1 MSDSPRAQ
9 PEGAHYIDG
18 RFVDDPDG
26 DALESVY
33 PASGERIATL
43 NAATPRTV
51 DAAVAAARRAQPAWA
66 RTPPAERGRV
76 LRRAA
81 DILRERNAEL
91 AELETLDT
99 GKPLQETLVADAASG
114 ADCLEF
120 FGGVAASVA
129 GRHIDFGASFAY
141 TRREPLGVCVGIGA
155 WNYPIQIAC
164 WKAAPALAAG
174 NAMVFK
180 PSELTPLSA
189 LAFAAILTEAGLPDG
204 LFDVVQGFGKTGAVL
219 TAHPDVAKLSL
230 TGSVATGKRV
240 MAAAA
245 DGLKPVTLELGG
257 KSPLIVFDDADV
269 EQAVGAAMLAN
280 FYSAGQICTNGTRVF
295 VQAGIRER
303 FLERLVA
310 RTRAMRLG
318 DPLDPETH
326 MGPLVSETQAEK
338 VLDYLR
344 VGREEGAR
352 VAVGGVRRT
361 VAGFERGVFV
371 EPTVFTDVADTMRI
385 AREEIFGPVMCLF
398 GFDTE
403 EEVIDRANDTPFGL
417 AAGLFTRDIV
427 RAHRVAARLDAG
439 TLWINAYNLT
449 PVEMPFGGVK
459 QSGIGRENGLA
470 ALDFYTREKS
480 VYVEME
486 GVESPY

>member
-1 MSDSPRAQ
+1 MKAQ
-9 PEGAHYIDG
+9 PEGSHFIDG
-18 RFVDDPDG
+18 RFADDPAG
-26 DALESVY
+26 DPLESRY
-33 PASGERIATL
+33 PATGEIIARL
-43 NAATPRTV
+43 NTATEPTVEQAVATAARAQVEWAATP
-51 DAAVAAARRAQPAWA
+51 AAA
-66 RTPPAERGRV
+66 RGRV

-81 DILRERNAEL
+81 ELLRERNAEL
-91 AELETLDT
+91 SELETLDT

-120 FGGVAASVA
+120 FGGVAASLA
-129 GRHIDFGASFAY
+129 GRHLDFGASFAY

-164 WKAAPALAAG
+164 WKAAPALACG

-189 LAFAAILTEAGLPDG
+189 LAFAAILSEAGLPDG
-204 LFDVVQGFGKTGAVL
+204 VFNVVQGFGATGAAL
-219 TAHPDVAKLSL
+219 CAHPGVAKLSL
-230 TGSVATGKRV
+230 TGSVETGKRV
-240 MAAAA
+240 MASAAE
-245 DGLKPVTLELGG
+245 GLKPVTLELGG

-269 EQAVGAAMLAN
+269 EDAVGAAMLAN

-295 VQAGIRER
+295 VQSGIRER
-303 FLERLVA
+303 FVERLVE

-318 DPLDPETH
+318 DPLDPDTH
-326 MGPLVSETQAEK
+326 MGPLVSEAQAEK

-344 VGREEGAR
+344 VGREEGAT
-352 VAVGGVRRT
+352 VAVGGERRT
-361 VAGFERGVFV
+361 VDGFERGVFV
-371 EPTVFTDVADTMRI
+371 EPTVFVDVADTMRI

-398 GFDTE
+398 GFEDE
-403 EEVIDRANDTPFGL
+403 DEVVARANDTVFGL
-417 AAGLFTRDIV
+417 AAGVFTRDIT
-427 RAHRVAARLDAG
+427 RAHRVAARLEAG

-486 GVESPY
+486 GVDSPY

>member
-1 MSDSPRAQ
+1 MRAQ
-9 PEGAHYIDG
+9 PEGSHYIDG
-18 RFVDDPDG
+18 RFVDDSNG
-26 DALESVY
+26 DRLESTY
-33 PASGERIATL
+33 PATGETVARL
-43 NAATPRTV
+43 DAATPATV

-66 RTPPAERGRV
+66 RTSPAERGRV

-120 FGGVAASVA
+120 FGGVAASLA
-129 GRHIDFGASFAY
+129 GRHIDFGTSFAY
-141 TRREPLGVCVGIGA
+141 TRREPLGVCAGIGA

-180 PSELTPLSA
+180 PSETTPLSA

-204 LFDVVQGFGKTGAVL
+204 LFNVVQGFGETGAAL

-240 MAAAA
+240 MGAAAE
-245 DGLKPVTLELGG
+245 GLKAVTLELGG
-257 KSPLIVFDDADV
+257 KSPLIVFDDADL

-295 VQAGIRER
+295 VQSGIRER
-303 FLERLVA
+303 FLERLVE
-310 RTRAMRLG
+310 RTRTMRLG
-318 DPLDPETH
+318 DPLDPDTH
-326 MGPLVSETQAEK
+326 MGPLVSEAQGEK

-344 VGREEGAR
+344 IGREEGAK
-352 VAVGGVRRT
+352 VAVGGERRT
-361 VAGFERGVFV
+361 IRGFEQGVFV

-398 GFDTE
+398 GFDSE
-403 EEVIDRANDTPFGL
+403 EEVIGRANDTPFGL
-417 AAGLFTRDIV
+417 AAGVFTQDIT

-470 ALDFYTREKS
+470 ALEFYTREKS

-486 GVESPY
+486 GVDSPY

>member
-1 MSDSPRAQ
+1 M
-9 PEGAHYIDG
+9 
-18 RFVDDPDG
+18 
-26 DALESVY
+26 
-33 PASGERIATL
+33 
-43 NAATPRTV
+43 
-51 DAAVAAARRAQPAWA
+51 
-66 RTPPAERGRV
+66 
-76 LRRAA
+76 
-81 DILRERNAEL
+81 
-91 AELETLDT
+91 
-99 GKPLQETLVADAASG
+99 
-114 ADCLEF
+114 
-120 FGGVAASVA
+120 
-129 GRHIDFGASFAY
+129 
-141 TRREPLGVCVGIGA
+141 
-155 WNYPIQIAC
+155 
-164 WKAAPALAAG
+164 
-174 NAMVFK
+174 
-180 PSELTPLSA
+180 
-189 LAFAAILTEAGLPDG
+189 
-204 LFDVVQGFGKTGAVL
+204 QGFGETGAAL

-245 DGLKPVTLELGG
+245 EGLKPVTLELGG

-295 VQAGIRER
+295 VQSGIRER

-326 MGPLVSETQAEK
+326 MGPLVSEAQAEK

-344 VGREEGAR
+344 IGREEGAR
-352 VAVGGVRRT
+352 VAVGGERRT
-361 VAGFERGVFV
+361 VRGFERGVFV
-371 EPTVFTDVADTMRI
+371 EPTVFTDVADTMRV

-403 EEVIDRANDTPFGL
+403 AEVIERANDTPFGL